1 MPAGGRAAVS
11 ASRLS
16 ACPQPQSFCLSS
28 ALCVSPFV
36 CPLLSHPPFFLLCP
50 LSVSPDIVVCPC
62 SLPRGP
68 GPWPRFLSSLGLHFF
83 FSRVIGSRLPSIMFV
98 KLKNVGRWLYLDCS
112 DIVTKDLKH
121 VRGDVALFQGQTRR
135 KCSMRHNG

>member
-11 ASRLS
+11 ASPLS
-16 ACPQPQSFCLSS
+16 ACPQPQSLCLSS

-36 CPLLSHPPFFLLCP
+36 CPLLSHPPFFLLYP

-68 GPWPRFLSSLGLHFF
+68 GSWPCFLWSSGLHFLH
-83 FSRVIGSRLPSIMFV
+83 SKVKGSGPPSIVFV
-98 KLKNVGRWLYLDCS
+98 KL
-112 DIVTKDLKH
+112 
-121 VRGDVALFQGQTRR
+121 
-135 KCSMRHNG
+135 